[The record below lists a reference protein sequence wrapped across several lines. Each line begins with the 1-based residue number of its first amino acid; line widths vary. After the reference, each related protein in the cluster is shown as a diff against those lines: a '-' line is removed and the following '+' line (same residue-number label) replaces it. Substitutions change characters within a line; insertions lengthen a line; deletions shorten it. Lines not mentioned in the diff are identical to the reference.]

1 MKCLTEDVLACA
13 SESERQMEIFY
24 QIPPWI
30 VSAGGPVEDFLLRM
44 LEREQSVLEQIMM
57 SKERNRASEEIRCD
71 NIYYLKD
78 LLRQVR
84 ERGAMCD
91 GAK

>member
-1 MKCLTEDVLACA
+1 M
-13 SESERQMEIFY
+13 
-24 QIPPWI
+24 
-30 VSAGGPVEDFLLRM
+30 EDFLLRM
-44 LEREQSVLEQIMM
+44 LKREQSVLEQIMM

-84 ERGAMCD
+84 EREAICD
-91 GAK
+91 DAK